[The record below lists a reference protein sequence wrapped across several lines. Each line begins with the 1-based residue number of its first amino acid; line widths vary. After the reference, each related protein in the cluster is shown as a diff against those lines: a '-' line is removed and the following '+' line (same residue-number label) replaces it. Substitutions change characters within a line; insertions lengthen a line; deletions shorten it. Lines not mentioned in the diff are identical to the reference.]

1 MPRPTN
7 PAAAPFGTV
16 LPSRVSITLRQLRA
30 FAALAHAHSFT
41 AAAAQLHITQSALS
55 ALVRDLE
62 SEVGSRLFDRTT
74 RSVDINAAGRELL
87 PVAERVLRDLEGG
100 VEAVRELRLN
110 HRGSLTIAATPLL
123 AASFLPGVCA
133 EMRRRFP
140 ALRLRVH
147 DRLAA
152 DNLQSVRAGE
162 ADLAIGNFGPVSDD
176 IALTPLGTGQVG
188 VAVPAGHRFTGC
200 RSVRLAELQYE
211 PLILLSRDSAFRAA
225 LDHVLAQAGL
235 APQPAFEVAYLGTAI
250 GLVEAGLGV
259 APCPSHV
266 APALQRAGLPF
277 VPLAPRL
284 DSGVSMA
291 MLKGHAPSSAAEA
304 FIGIAL
310 AAWLPPAR
318 PGRRRG
324 AADL

>member
-1 MPRPTN
+1 
-7 PAAAPFGTV
+7 V

-30 FAALAHAHSFT
+30 FVALAQAHSFT

-55 ALVRDLE
+55 ALVRELE

-74 RSVDINAAGRELL
+74 RHVDINAAGRELL

-110 HRGSLTIAATPLL
+110 HRGSLTIASTPWL

-133 EMRRRFP
+133 QMQRRFP
-140 ALRLRVH
+140 ALRLQLR

-162 ADLAIGNFGPVSDD
+162 ADLAIGSFGPVSDD
-176 IALTPLGTGQVG
+176 IKLTPLGTGCVG
-188 VAVPAGHRFTGC
+188 VAVPAGHRFAAR
-200 RSVRLAELQYE
+200 RSLRLAELQHE

-225 LDHVLAQAGL
+225 VDHALAQAGL
-235 APQPAFEVAYLGTAI
+235 APQPAFEVGYLGTAI

-266 APALQRAGLPF
+266 APALKRAGAHF
-277 VPLAPRL
+277 IALAPRL

-291 MLKGHAPSSAAEA
+291 MLKGRSLSSAAAA
-304 FIGIAL
+304 FVQMAL
-310 AAWLPPAR
+310 AAWPPREPPAQHAL
-318 PGRRRG
+318 PSIP
-324 AADL
+324 

>member
-1 MPRPTN
+1 MPRTPN
-7 PAAAPFGTV
+7 PAAADPFGTV

-55 ALVRDLE
+55 ALVRGLE

-133 EMRRRFP
+133 QMRRRFP

-152 DNLQSVRAGE
+152 DNLQSVRSRD
-162 ADLAIGNFGPVSDD
+162 ADLAIGSFGPVSDD
-176 IALTPLGTGQVG
+176 IVLTPLGAGCVG
-188 VAVPAGHRFTGC
+188 VAVPPGHRFAAR
-200 RSVRLAELQYE
+200 RSLRLAELKDE

-225 LDHVLAQAGL
+225 VDHALAQAGL
-235 APQPAFEVAYLGTAI
+235 APQPAFEVGYLGTAI

-266 APALQRAGLPF
+266 APALRQAGARF
-277 VPLAPRL
+277 IPLAPRL

-291 MLKGHAPSSAAEA
+291 TLKGRSLSSAAEA
-304 FIGIAL
+304 FIAL
-310 AAWLPPAR
+310 AVAEWPPRERASQ
-318 PGRRRG
+318 P
-324 AADL
+324 